1 VEGNVVNENNIN
13 QVNETTP
20 QSAGQ
25 QTPPEFANQFSV
37 IARMEK
43 KMREEREALKK
54 REMELEERGK
64 KYSGYDELDQLM
76 EKNPLEALS
85 KKGWDYEKLTQF
97 ALQNVSDEELDPVQ
111 RELKTTKSK
120 LEEFEKSFDE
130 RVMAKVQELIGNKEK
145 EYESKA
151 HELEIKNIRKTIE
164 ATVEANKEKYE
175 FINAYNDVAKE
186 EAGEDGKADSALD
199 LIFDAI
205 QSHVVQQREDGVPED
220 QIKMLSYTEAADR
233 VEAYLEG
240 KLQKFL
246 TLSKVKSKLNPAPQ
260 TPDSLIKSFQTKTI
274 SDDFTP
280 RSVQVNE
287 SEEDRVRKAIELVSK
302 GIAI

>member
-1 VEGNVVNENNIN
+1 VEGNVVNENNVN

-20 QSAGQ
+20 QSTGQ

-54 REMELEERGK
+54 KELEFEERGK
-64 KYSGYDELDQLM
+64 KYSGYDELEQLL
-76 EKNPLEALS
+76 EKNPLEALK

-111 RELKTTKSK
+111 KRLKEAESRIEEFTKSF
-120 LEEFEKSFDE
+120 EEK
-130 RVMAKVQELIGNKEK
+130 VAAKVQELIGQKEQ
-145 EYESKA
+145 EYQTKSHES
-151 HELEIKNIRKTIE
+151 ELKSIKQTIE
-164 ATVEANKEKYE
+164 ATLSANKEKYE
-175 FINAYNDVAKE
+175 LIHAHGE
-186 EAGEDGKADSALD
+186 EAKN
-199 LIFDAI
+199 LIFDAL
-205 QSHVVQQREDGVPED
+205 QAHVVEQRENGTPED
-220 QIKMLSYTEAADR
+220 EIKMLSYAEAADR
-233 VEAYLEG
+233 VEAYLESELD
-240 KLQKFL
+240 KYLK
-246 TLSKVKSKLNPAPQ
+246 LSKIKSKLSPQ
-260 TPDSLIKSFQTKTI
+260 QSPQDSLLKSFQTKTI